1 MKVGLGLGNTDGPQ
15 QMGPNGERKCG
26 PGHFKKRKRKRNT
39 ANQNKKNKWC
49 KIVKACI
56 WCSREEEG
64 ILKKEENNAAVPI
77 HWSKSMYRI
86 GYFSLIH

>member
-1 MKVGLGLGNTDGPQ
+1 
-15 QMGPNGERKCG
+15 MGSCEDVRLVCSSEIRTKEDN
-26 PGHFKKRKRKRNT
+26 HND
-39 ANQNKKNKWC
+39 NNNVNKKNKWC